1 MSLDAIEP
9 FVSLGM
15 TETDA
20 TPEQVVLEIPLAG
33 NRNDKGTLFGGSM
46 FSAML
51 LAGWRLCLLNADR
64 LGASGETYVKDSAV
78 RFLRPIRSDM
88 RAVARLVRPP
98 YETNRGNL
106 AFDVEVDA
114 VDGAG
119 NLCGR
124 AEAGFR
130 MLRSKDG

>member
-15 TETDA
+15 TETGA
-20 TPEQVVLEIPLAG
+20 TPERVVLEIPLAG

-51 LAGWRLCLLNADR
+51 LAGWRLCLLNAER
-64 LGASGETYVKDSAV
+64 MGESGDTYVKDSAV

-88 RAVARLVRPP
+88 RAVARLVRQP
-98 YETNRGNL
+98 YETGRGNL
-106 AFDVEVDA
+106 AFDVEIDA

-119 NLCGR
+119 KVCGR

-130 MLRSKDG
+130 MLRSTDG